1 MTRTRLLLLVA
12 ALLALVSSAAIG
24 VPILAGQP
32 YGGGC
37 TAITNVALSTTSETV
52 FAAEGGRKEACITNN
67 DASIA
72 IHVARHATATTAD
85 PRVAAGQAY
94 CIGINGGYQYEG
106 VIDAIAASGTPA
118 ISGESCK

>member
-1 MTRTRLLLLVA
+1 MTRLKFFLIGAVSIAATGAVA
-12 ALLALVSSAAIG
+12 GPSILAAI
-24 VPILAGQP
+24 P

-37 TAITNVALSTTSETV
+37 TAISNVALSTTSETV
-52 FAAEGGRKEACITNN
+52 FAADPGRKEACITNN

-72 IHVARHATATTAD
+72 IYVARHATATSAD
-85 PRVAAGQAY
+85 PRVPPGGSW
-94 CIGINGGYQYEG
+94 CIDTNGGYAYEG